1 MHNTHPDSHLDVLQ
15 TSQFNMFKTEL
26 TTYTNTTNFQDLLL
40 SYIHLATT
48 IPSTVH
54 QARNLRVI
62 LNSSLFVQPV
72 LSYVGS
78 FNIYSLEAFYAL
90 DFILGIDT
98 MPFGQPLPEKHF
110 AHSRPNYYNL
120 DSLGNNLSSE
130 TCSRL
135 EDKD

>member
-1 MHNTHPDSHLDVLQ
+1 
-15 TSQFNMFKTEL
+15 MFKTKL
-26 TTYTNTTNFQDLLL
+26 TTYTDTTNFQELL

-48 IPSTVH
+48 IPTIVH

-78 FNIYSLEAFYAL
+78 FNKYLLEAFYAL
-90 DFILGIDT
+90 DFILDIDS

-110 AHSRPNYYNL
+110 SHSRPNYYNL
-120 DSLGNNLSSE
+120 DSLDNNLSSE

-135 EDKD
+135 GDKG